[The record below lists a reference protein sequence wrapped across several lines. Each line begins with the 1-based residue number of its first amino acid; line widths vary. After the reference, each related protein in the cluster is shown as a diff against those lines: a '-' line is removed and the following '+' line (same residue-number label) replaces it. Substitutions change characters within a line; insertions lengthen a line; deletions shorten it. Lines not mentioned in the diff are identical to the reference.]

1 MGELEEK
8 LENILG
14 NPQAMAQIM
23 SLAQS
28 LNLGGPPAAAPGP
41 EAASDQAQP
50 QGQSQGAE
58 QSSNPP
64 PPPQGGDA
72 PAALPPAPPPAA
84 PAASG
89 GGLGGMLGALGSLD
103 PGTLSAAAN
112 LIGQFNN
119 GGDDQRTALLNA
131 LRPFVKEQRYAKLD
145 KAIQIAK
152 LSRLIRSGLELFR
165 QRKEDGHV

>member
-28 LNLGGPPAAAPGP
+28 LNLGGPAPAQEG
-41 EAASDQAQP
+41 QAQP
-50 QGQSQGAE
+50 TQPQAQGGEPGGA
-58 QSSNPP
+58 PP
-64 PPPQGGDA
+64 PQPPQGGDA
-72 PAALPPAPPPAA
+72 PPPAPPPA
-84 PAASG
+84 PAAPG
-89 GGLGGMLGALGSLD
+89 GGLGGVLGALGSLD
-103 PGTLSAAAN
+103 ASTLSAAAG
-112 LIGQFNN
+112 LIGQFNG
-119 GGDDQRTALLNA
+119 GGDDQRAALLNA
-131 LRPFVKEQRYAKLD
+131 LRPFVKQERYAKLD

>member
-28 LNLGGPPAAAPGP
+28 LNLGGAGG
-41 EAASDQAQP
+41 SGQDQNQA
-50 QGQSQGAE
+50 QGQSQE
-58 QSSNPP
+58 QSQEADRASAQDA
-64 PPPQGGDA
+64 PPQTGDA
-72 PAALPPAPPPAA
+72 SQPQPAPSPLSAA
-84 PAASG
+84 

-103 PGTLSAAAN
+103 TGTLSAAAS
-112 LIGQFNN
+112 LIGQFSN
-119 GGDDQRTALLNA
+119 GNDDRRTALLAA
-131 LRPFVKEQRYAKLD
+131 LRPFVREERYAKLD

-152 LSRLIRSGLELFR
+152 LSRLIRSGLDLFR
-165 QRKEDGHV
+165 ARKEDSHV